1 MPLTREEIVLRVSQE
16 LQDGFYVNLGIG
28 MPTMV
33 ANHIPKGVEVV
44 LQLRVQQLIEPG
56 MRCYTLS
63 IKLTLKPIQH
73 FLMNGSQLIL
83 LKIRTA

>member
-1 MPLTREEIVLRVSQE
+1 MVEFIRDLLVVNPRILARVVRQHVL
-16 LQDGFYVNLGIG
+16 
-28 MPTMV
+28 
-33 ANHIPKGVEVV
+33 
-44 LQLRVQQLIEPG
+44 VQQLIEPG